1 MRARANPRT
10 GLMDRDSSRCLG
22 GWEITTYD
30 SLDPSLG
37 QARANLYLAV
47 KCWATWIGLE
57 MLAQM
62 RGGSVD
68 SLAPKIEAHL
78 VLSADAH
85 GVLPAVL
92 EPASL
97 GANARILPAIEGL
110 VYPAYWLAQA
120 PQAQALLSRALQ
132 APLVQTLRRHTVA
145 LLADPQRQNFF
156 DDGGIKLSSTSN
168 NSWMSKIHIF
178 EFVARNI
185 LRLHEN
191 PQVARQL
198 ESADAAHCN
207 WQIEGSAYWAC
218 SDQFVIGVA
227 RASRF
232 YPRLVT
238 AWLWLIETKQPRI
251 EVSIHKHAMPS
262 AMDAAT
268 QQ

>member
-1 MRARANPRT
+1 
-10 GLMDRDSSRCLG
+10 
-22 GWEITTYD
+22 
-30 SLDPSLG
+30 
-37 QARANLYLAV
+37 
-47 KCWATWIGLE
+47 
-57 MLAQM
+57 
-62 RGGSVD
+62 
-68 SLAPKIEAHL
+68 
-78 VLSADAH
+78 
-85 GVLPAVL
+85 
-92 EPASL
+92 
-97 GANARILPAIEGL
+97 
-110 VYPAYWLAQA
+110 
-120 PQAQALLSRALQ
+120 
-132 APLVQTLRRHTVA
+132 
-145 LLADPQRQNFF
+145 
-156 DDGGIKLSSTSN
+156 
-168 NSWMSKIHIF
+168 MSKIHIF

-198 ESADAAHCN
+198 ESADAAHCS

-262 AMDAAT
+262 AMDAAP